1 MGREVQ
7 SRRAEGGGPGGVTEA
22 SRERRAGQ
30 AGRVDRGGPWKGIG
44 SGRAGGRGGP
54 RSPSHDLEAPPHRI
68 ETGGR
73 AARVGG
79 TLEAAKPQG
88 PTQVK

>member
-1 MGREVQ
+1 LGREVQ

-54 RSPSHDLEAPPHRI
+54 RSPSHDSEGPS
-68 ETGGR
+68 TGLKP
-73 AARVGG
+73 GG
-79 TLEAAKPQG
+79 SREGGALGAAKPQG